1 MRRPNSHPAKESHRP
16 LPIEDRLNALRAGL
30 RRGHV
35 ILQAPTGSGKS
46 TGVPIALLHEDWL
59 GGGRILMLQPRRPA
73 ARMVAAR
80 MAALLGEA
88 LGERVGYQIRFE
100 RKIGPRSRIE
110 VITEGILTRRIQ
122 SDPTLEGVGLLI
134 LDEFHERSLQSD
146 LGLALAL
153 DLVDGLRPDLRLL
166 IMSATLDAESLA
178 SHLGQALGPAAI
190 IRGEGRRYPV
200 EIQYAERALSANPA
214 RSNSGRASSGHAD
227 VVDAVVS
234 AVRSALTRHTGDILV
249 FLPGTG
255 EINRCIARLGEQ
267 MGEGIRI
274 LPLHGSLPTDE
285 QEKALV
291 PGDGRARRVLVSTDI
306 AETSLTIPGIG
317 VVIDSGLTRKP
328 RFDPG
333 SGLTRLVTE
342 PISRASADQRAG
354 RAGRLGP
361 GFCYRLWTPTQEQG
375 RPERRTPEILEA
387 DLAPLALELRLWGVG
402 DPGALRWVDPP
413 PTAAWD
419 QAITLLTRLGALDA
433 QSAITPLGRRMAE
446 LPVHPRLAVLL
457 LGAAEPAR
465 SDAADLCALISE
477 RDPLLDTPSQRRP
490 ADLGLRLQA
499 LHAWRERRPVE
510 HADTGRLAAVD
521 RSARQLLRLIRGAP
535 AGSVCS
541 PGELLALAYPERIA
555 QRRDGADERYRLA
568 GGSGALLPRDD
579 ALAIHPYLVIGSLDA
594 AGADGRIQ
602 LALPIAESNLRERCA
617 ARIQSRRQL
626 AWDAQREAVTA
637 RLIEQL
643 DALILRVQPVALA
656 PTDAVTAILLEQMTT
671 RCEQA
676 LTWSD
681 TARQFI
687 ARVALMR
694 RLEPDAGW
702 PDLSM
707 DALCAD
713 PDVWLTPYLDGMFS
727 FAQTRRLDLMS
738 ILIAQLDWGRRQRLD
753 NEAPTQLDTPAGRSR
768 RIDYLAGDTPILAVQ
783 LQELFGLAE
792 TPCICRGRVPLL
804 LHLLSPARRPI
815 QITADLAGFWARGY
829 AEVRKELRGR
839 YPKHAWP
846 EDPAHATPIA
856 GVRRVRQPSQ

>member
-1 MRRPNSHPAKESHRP
+1 MSRPASHPAKEATRP
-16 LPIEDRLNALRAGL
+16 LPIEDRLNALRAAL
-30 RRGHV
+30 RHGHV

-59 GGGRILMLQPRRPA
+59 GAGRILMLQPRRPA

-110 VITEGILTRRIQ
+110 VITEGILTRRVQ

-134 LDEFHERSLQSD
+134 FDEFHERSLQSD

-166 IMSATLDAESLA
+166 IMSATLEAESLA
-178 SHLGQALGPAAI
+178 RHLRQAMGSATI
-190 IRGEGRRYPV
+190 IRSEGRRFPV
-200 EIQYAERALSANPA
+200 EIQYAERALSTNPG

-267 MGEGIRI
+267 VGEGIRI
-274 LPLHGSLPTDE
+274 LPLHGSLPTDQ
-285 QEKALV
+285 QENALV
-291 PGDGRARRVLVSTDI
+291 PGDGSTRRVLVSTDI
-306 AETSLTIPGIG
+306 AETSLTIPGIQ
-317 VVIDSGLTRKP
+317 VVIDSGLARKP

-361 GFCYRLWTPTQEQG
+361 GFCYRLWTPAQEQG

-387 DLAPLALELRLWGVG
+387 DLAALALELTLWGVC

-419 QAITLLTRLGALDA
+419 QAIRLLTRLGALDG
-433 QSAITPLGRRMAE
+433 QSAITPLGRLMAE

-477 RDPLLDTPSQRRP
+477 RDPLFDTPGQRRP

-499 LHAWRERRPVE
+499 IHAWRDRRPVP
-510 HADTGRLAAVD
+510 HADTGRLASVD
-521 RSARQLLRLIRGAP
+521 RSARQLLRLIRGAT
-535 AGSVCS
+535 AGSACS

-568 GGSGALLPRDD
+568 SGSGALLPRDD
-579 ALAIHPYLVIGSLDA
+579 ALAIHPYLVIASLDA

-602 LALPIAESNLRERCA
+602 LALPIEKSSLRERYA
-617 ARIQSRRQL
+617 ERIQSRRQL

-637 RLIEQL
+637 RLVDQL
-643 DALILRVQPVALA
+643 DALILRAQPVALE
-656 PTDAVTAILLEQMTT
+656 PTDAVTSILLEQIRT

-681 TARQFI
+681 AARQFI

-707 DALCAD
+707 DALCRD
-713 PDVWLTPYLDGMFS
+713 PDTWLAAYLDGMS
-727 FAQTRRLDLMS
+727 SLAHTRRLDLLS
-738 ILIAQLDWGRRQRLD
+738 ILIAQLDWGKRQRLD
-753 NEAPTQLDTPAGRSR
+753 SEAPTQLDTPAGRSR

-792 TPCICRGRVPLL
+792 TPCIYRGRVPLL

-815 QITADLAGFWARGY
+815 QVTQDLAGFWARGY
-829 AEVRKELRGR
+829 VDVRKELRGR

-846 EDPAHATPIA
+846 EDPAHATPVA
-856 GVRRVRQPSQ
+856 GVRRVRRPSH